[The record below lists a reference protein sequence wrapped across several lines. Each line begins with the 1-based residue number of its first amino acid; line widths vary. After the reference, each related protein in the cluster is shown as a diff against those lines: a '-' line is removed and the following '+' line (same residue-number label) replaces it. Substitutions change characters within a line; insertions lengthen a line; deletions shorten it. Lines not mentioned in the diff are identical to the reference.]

1 MSHMNRNMENIVVRI
16 DPELRRDLEQI
27 ALQEDRPMSS
37 WVRRVLR
44 SEVRRR
50 RLELEDDRV
59 A

>member
-1 MSHMNRNMENIVVRI
+1 MLNGNMTNIVVRI

-27 ALQEDRPMSS
+27 AQAEDRPMSS

-50 RLELEDDRV
+50 RLELEDDR